1 MKRICMKIL
10 HAFKTVLWSFIGI
23 GGGRKQGED
32 FQSNPLIFIAIGF
45 ILLIIFVGTLVVI
58 ANAMVKAS

>member
-1 MKRICMKIL
+1 MKRIFMEIL

-32 FQSNPLIFIAIGF
+32 LQSNPLIFIAIGF
-45 ILLIIFVGTLVVI
+45 ILLLMLVGTLVAI
-58 ANAMVKAS
+58 ANAMVEAN

>member
-1 MKRICMKIL
+1 MKIF
-10 HAFKTVLWSFIGI
+10 HALKTVLWSFIGI

-32 FQSNPLIFIAIGF
+32 FQSSPLIFIAIGF